1 MLHGGNQ
8 GSSSDFFMGS
18 ELSELVEDGG
28 VAKVEVLGDIFKI
41 PVDACWLV
49 RTMTDWTLLV
59 TSFSNTLRCR
69 VLDLRIRRL

>member
-28 VAKVEVLGDIFKI
+28 VAKVKVLGYIFKI
-41 PVDACWLV
+41 PVDVARDV
-49 RTMTDWTLLV
+49 DGIGTLLFFLPV
-59 TSFSNTLRCR
+59 R
-69 VLDLRIRRL
+69 VI